1 MRGHGEGIWRPCI
14 KKNSLTGESE
24 RVRGHREEII
34 CHAKETEE
42 KESKSEGGRGEGRWR
57 PREDLSVRANR
68 LG

>member
-1 MRGHGEGIWRPCI
+1 MRGHKERIWRPC
-14 KKNSLTGESE
+14 KRNKTEEKESE